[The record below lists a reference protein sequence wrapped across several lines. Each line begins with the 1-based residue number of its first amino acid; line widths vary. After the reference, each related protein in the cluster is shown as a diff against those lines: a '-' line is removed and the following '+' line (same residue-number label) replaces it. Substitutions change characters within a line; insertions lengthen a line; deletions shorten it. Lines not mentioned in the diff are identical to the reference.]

1 MKKLLFLSPFIAT
14 IALVALKL
22 FGVIQ
27 MSWGWV
33 ISPFWITVALFLLI
47 VAIGTLVIKSEEWLY
62 PYRVFREAKKRAI
75 KNGSYNPEKYKVKY
89 VKPEIDSL

>member
-47 VAIGTLVIKSEEWLY
+47 VAVGTLVIKSEERFY
-62 PYRVFREAKKRAI
+62 HYRVIRKAKKRAI
-75 KNGSYNPEKYKVKY
+75 KNGSYNPKRYKTKY
-89 VKPEIDSL
+89 VKTKIYD